1 MIIAPSAI
9 CLALLLSSCS
19 RTQNP
24 VPQPLVLL
32 PSESVFIPC
41 ERPTLQGTTWGGSQ
55 LHAGTSNRITNL
67 RRASGNVERL
77 ACWIAKGINS
87 MATLNVKNH

>member
-1 MIIAPSAI
+1 MRLKMMIAPSAI

-32 PSESVFIPC
+32 PPESVFTPC
-41 ERPTLQGTTWGGSQ
+41 ERPVLNGTTWGDAVSYTLALQ
-55 LHAGTSNRITNL
+55 AALQICAGQV
-67 RRASGNVERL
+67 G
-77 ACWIAKGINS
+77 
-87 MATLNVKNH
+87 TLNAWRNGYLIPSE

>member
-1 MIIAPSAI
+1 MIAPSAI

-32 PSESVFIPC
+32 PPESVFTPC
-41 ERPTLQGTTWGGSQ
+41 EQPTLQGNTWGDAVSYSLALQ
-55 LHAGTSNRITNL
+55 TALQICAGQ
-67 RRASGNVERL
+67 VV
-77 ACWIAKGINS
+77 
-87 MATLNVKNH
+87 TLNAWRTGLPKEKI